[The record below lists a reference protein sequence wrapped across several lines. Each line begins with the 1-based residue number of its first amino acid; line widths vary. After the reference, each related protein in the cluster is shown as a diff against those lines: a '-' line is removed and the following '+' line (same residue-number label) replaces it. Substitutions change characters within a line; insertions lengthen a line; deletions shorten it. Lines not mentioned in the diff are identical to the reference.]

1 MITKLDHVTLIDGVR
16 DTPLAD
22 AWVLVEADRIVRI
35 GQYPEE
41 ARPADQTVDLRGCT
55 LLPGLFNLHVHIQ
68 RRHLAA
74 RQQQV
79 FRVGAAAVEN
89 APDTYRIV
97 WAMKNAWRELF
108 SGVTTLRDCASKN
121 RINNTLRDMIRSGIV
136 KGPDILSC
144 GFGIA
149 ATGGHET
156 HRYQGAV
163 EVDGPDEVRKAVRM
177 EIKQGADFIKFMAS
191 GGIGGMP
198 EHEDPSW
205 VEMGLDE
212 LRAGIDEAHNRNK
225 RTTVHAMGERS
236 ILRALEAGVDCIEHG
251 VNLNEEAL
259 AMMKERRVFYVPTLS
274 GITAVAEREQR
285 SGSRELGDLIQR
297 RVVEPLKHSIQL
309 AAEQD
314 ITIGCGTDTFGD
326 VITEMQLFHACG
338 LSNMACVKTATANA
352 ARICGLEASRG
363 TVEPGKLA
371 DLVIVDQNPLE
382 DLEHLR
388 LVRKVMKRG
397 VLVDLDWAVQL
408 QSV

>member
-1 MITKLDHVTLIDGVR
+1 MITKLDHVTLIDGIH

-41 ARPADQTVDLRGCT
+41 PGPADQTVDLRGCT

-89 APDTYRIV
+89 APDTYRVV
-97 WAMKNAWRELF
+97 WAIKNAWRELF

-121 RINNTLRDMIRSGIV
+121 RINNTLRDMIRAGIV
-136 KGPDILSC
+136 KGPDVLSC

-212 LRAGIDEAHNRNK
+212 LRSGIEEAHDRNK

-297 RVVEPLKHSIQL
+297 RVVEPLKQSIQL

-338 LSNMACVKTATANA
+338 LSNMTCIKTATANA
-352 ARICGLEASRG
+352 ARICGLEERCG
-363 TVEPGKLA
+363 TIEPGKLA
-371 DLVIVDQNPLE
+371 DLVIVEKNPLE

-397 VLVDLDWAVQL
+397 MLVDLDWAVQF
-408 QSV
+408 QSS